1 MYLRSGCFDG
11 LGGWAARLRDAVE
24 ASRPENGA
32 LLGATDGSQLGRKG
46 AYGWMMIYQTPEY
59 TTSGKDDEPIKED
72 W

>member
-1 MYLRSGCFDG
+1 M
-11 LGGWAARLRDAVE
+11 RDTVE

-59 TTSGKDDEPIKED
+59 TTSGKDDAPIKEG